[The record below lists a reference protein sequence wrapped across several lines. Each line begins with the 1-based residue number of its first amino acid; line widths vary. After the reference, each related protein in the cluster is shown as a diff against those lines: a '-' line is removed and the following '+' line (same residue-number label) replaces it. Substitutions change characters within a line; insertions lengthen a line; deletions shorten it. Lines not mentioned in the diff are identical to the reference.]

1 MKSKVIQRIVSCLVV
16 ATVLSILSVTA
27 LASNRTTDYTLYDA
41 PGSSDYAYWNG
52 FRVIKASGTTVSE
65 MKWMQASLNW
75 CIANLDLPGDY
86 LEVDGS
92 LGPASRKVV
101 LEFQKAAGLTQD
113 GSFGPACIST
123 MKDILNGKRA
133 LTWIN
138 APETVKIAAGD
149 TVTVKITFG
158 GVPISSVSG
167 YYSGDGITARFAK
180 VTWSSECS
188 AVLSISADDSFTDK
202 GSITFQLVNNKT
214 GVLMSKTITLNPKVN
229 GGKYQPDK
237 ALEYASAH
245 WNDGKGE
252 CATFVSHCLQ
262 GGGLDVYSES
272 CTYLLSALE
281 KKNYGSLT
289 KLTVSKDGYISVAE
303 NSGNIYKGDL
313 IFCYCPNHT
322 RPYTHVYICSGV
334 DKNGHITGYAHN
346 NPLNG
351 TIKAKTCGYCHE
363 SLDGVYVFHIDA

>member
-1 MKSKVIQRIVSCLVV
+1 MKNKVIQRIVSCLVV
-16 ATVLSILSVTA
+16 VTVLSILSVTA

-41 PGSSDYAYWNG
+41 PSSSDYAYWNG
-52 FRVIKASGTTVSE
+52 FRVIKASGTTTSE

-75 CIANLDLPGDY
+75 CIANLKLPGNY

-92 LGPASRKVV
+92 MGPASRKVV
-101 LEFQKAAGLTQD
+101 LEFQKAAGLTPD

-133 LTWIN
+133 LTWIS
-138 APETVKIAAGD
+138 APDTVKIVAGD
-149 TVTVKITFG
+149 TTSVRITFG
-158 GVPISSVSG
+158 GVPTSSVSG
-167 YYSGDGITARFAK
+167 YYSGDGLSVGFAK
-180 VTWSSECS
+180 VTWSDECS
-188 AVLSISADDSFTDK
+188 AVLSISADASFKSK
-202 GSITFQLVNNKT
+202 GSVTFQLVNDKT
-214 GVLMSKTITLNPKVN
+214 GVLMSKTIMIEPKIN
-229 GGKYQPDK
+229 GGKYQPEM
-237 ALEYASAH
+237 ALKYASDH
-245 WNDGKGE
+245 WNDGKGL
-252 CATFVSHCLQ
+252 CAAFVSRCLQ
-262 GGGLDVYSES
+262 SGGLDVYSES

-289 KLTVSKDGYISVAE
+289 KLAVLTDGYILMAE
-303 NSGNIYKGDL
+303 NSGKIDKGDL
-313 IFCYCPNHT
+313 IFCYCTSHT

-346 NPLNG
+346 DPLNG